1 MFQKVSVPF
10 QITEFFHKV
19 FDRRFSKDFTFD
31 GEKHDFYEVVYV
43 LEGMIEVTEDEKVY
57 KLGERD
63 IIFHAPNEFH
73 RIRSDQSSSP
83 HVLNVSFKIN
93 GDLPQGLKSGVM
105 HLSSAFHEEYVKTV
119 SRLAD
124 ELSKNVDNSPELF
137 EISCRL
143 SALFLRLS
151 QEIKVKDSL
160 CASAGAKTYSAVVE
174 MMQRE
179 VKCNLCVED
188 FAKANYISASYLKK
202 LFSYYAGISPKKYYH
217 NLRTSEA
224 ERLLLS
230 GTTVSEISEVM
241 NFSSPAYF
249 TIFFKKQ
256 TGLTPTGYR
265 KKYGI

>member
-1 MFQKVSVPF
+1 MFRTVTIPF
-10 QITEFFHKV
+10 QITEFLYKV

-31 GEKHDFYEVVYV
+31 GEKHDFFEVVYV
-43 LEGMIEVTEDEKVY
+43 VDGIVEVVEDEKVY
-57 KLGERD
+57 TLGERD

-73 RIRSDQSSSP
+73 RIRSAQNSSP

-93 GDLPQGLKSGVM
+93 GDLPQSLKNGVM
-105 HLSSAFHEEYVKTV
+105 HLSAALAEEYVTTV
-119 SRLAD
+119 GKLAD
-124 ELSKNVDNSPELF
+124 ELCKDVNDSPALF

-151 QEIKVKDSL
+151 QQIKAEDSL
-160 CASAGAKTYSAVVE
+160 CASEGAKTYSAIVE

-179 VKCNLCVED
+179 VKRNLCIEY
-188 FAKANYISASYLKK
+188 FANSNYISTSYLKK
-202 LFSYYAGISPKKYYH
+202 LFYHYAGISPKRYYH

-224 ERLLLS
+224 QRLLRIGDS
-230 GTTVSEISEVM
+230 ISEISERM

-249 TIFFKKQ
+249 TIFFKNQ